1 MLHKDSADCIIVLQT
16 RIEREDCTELE
27 RRTVSTVRQ
36 MEDSYQLAVAEED
49 MEKCLNYC
57 RIFTELGESFLIK
70 IVSSPPS
77 QPHFSLSILD
87 TVLLCCSH
95 PDYKLPDVTFNLW
108 YRLSA
113 ELYTRNVDSLVAV
126 FKGHIERLI
135 VSLCRH
141 CQMEPDTQG
150 VLEEGEDSTAAGAR
164 PARHDPS
171 GGVAH
176 RHQAGGRAV

>member
-1 MLHKDSADCIIVLQT
+1 M
-16 RIEREDCTELE
+16 
-27 RRTVSTVRQ
+27 
-36 MEDSYQLAVAEED
+36 
-49 MEKCLNYC
+49 
-57 RIFTELGESFLIK
+57 
-70 IVSSPPS
+70 
-77 QPHFSLSILD
+77 
-87 TVLLCCSH
+87 LLCCSH

-171 GGVAH
+171 GGAAH